1 MPSIL
6 FADNFLAGSLLTILV
21 PLGLLV
27 AISIWYLIALRRIP
41 EETPTS
47 SPTLPPPEVVAAAA
61 PPTPEQAS
69 PEPPA
74 GRP

>member
-1 MPSIL
+1 MPPIP

-27 AISIWYLIALRRIP
+27 AISIWYMVALKRVP
-41 EETPTS
+41 EDTPRS

-61 PPTPEQAS
+61 PPTPEQRT

-74 GRP
+74 GQP